1 MSDYKNMR
9 QSIIVVGA
17 IGSGK
22 TSLLLALAG
31 NDAQA
36 RKTQAIIYD
45 AKTIDTP
52 GEFMENPMMN
62 RYIISTAQGVETV
75 LFIQDATRNGSIYP
89 PGFAKSFTGKTVGVI
104 TKMDAEQA
112 DLARARRNLNELCLS
127 GPVFE
132 TSSTTGHGI
141 AALKEYLKLTEI

>member
-1 MSDYKNMR
+1 MR
-9 QSIIVVGA
+9 QNIIVVGA

-22 TSLLLALAG
+22 SSLLLALAG
-31 NDAQA
+31 SSAQA

-45 AKTIDTP
+45 AQTIDTP

-75 LFIQDATRNGSIYP
+75 LFIQDATHHGSIYP

-104 TKMDAEQA
+104 TKMDDDKA
-112 DLARARRNLNELCLS
+112 DVARARHNLKELCLS

-132 TSSTTGHGI
+132 TSSVTGHGI
-141 AALKEYLKLTEI
+141 AELKKYLKIADV